1 MLQKEKAAA
10 LLHSSLEDQNLDALL
25 GQNVRRRGGEH
36 RNTGVGVGSVVGGQG
51 LHVGVHGLGH
61 LLGDGYGLHDGAP
74 ANTPS
79 RVVLPS
85 SLTVSRP
92 RWLVSMP
99 VVVLTREFS
108 EPWLTETM
116 TPVWG

>member
-1 MLQKEKAAA
+1 MDSATFLAMATA
-10 LLHSSLEDQNLDALL
+10 STT
-25 GQNVRRRGGEH
+25 VRAPM
-36 RNTGVGVGSVVGGQG
+36 TASP
-51 LHVGVHGLGH
+51 
-61 LLGDGYGLHDGAP
+61 P